1 MPRNDNHGD
10 NAAAAAEAAAAA
22 TTRRHKSSRDA
33 TKASGTDRDRQCHR
47 QREAERER
55 ENERE
60 LNHMQTKVNQSI
72 LELTNCV
79 KQYYE

>member
-10 NAAAAAEAAAAA
+10 NAAAAAEAAEAAAAA

-33 TKASGTDRDRQCHR
+33 TKASGTDRDRQCHG
-47 QREAERER
+47 QRER

-60 LNHMQTKVNQSI
+60 LKHMQTKVNQSI